1 MTMASITLQLKLI
14 STVLNEHKINDVP
27 LHAKVQYLQENTVQF
42 YTEEVSLYALFD
54 TLTPQKQV

>member
-1 MTMASITLQLKLI
+1 MASITLQLKLI
-14 STVLNEHKINDVP
+14 STVLNEHKINHVP

-54 TLTPQKQV
+54 TLTPQK